1 MDKVFINVLNF
12 EKNSTPVKNNN
23 AQMYVC
29 MVLWIW
35 EFEKKVKLLPLT
47 LVWGTSRKYSFDFVH
62 SIVHILIRRLEIL
75 FIYYTLLIAVQ
86 LAFIHMILKL
96 MWISKLTFE
105 NIHWL
110 TRFWFY
116 ASNVLSYFE
125 IWDTIHFSFLK
136 SIISVLIVLPL
147 TYAKLMTIS
156 IISIHS

>member
-1 MDKVFINVLNF
+1 
-12 EKNSTPVKNNN
+12 
-23 AQMYVC
+23 

-35 EFEKKVKLLPLT
+35 EIEKKVKLLPLT

-86 LAFIHMILKL
+86 LAFIHLILKL
-96 MWISKLTFE
+96 MWIWKLTFE

-116 ASNVLSYFE
+116 ASNVQLSSTLSYFE
-125 IWDTIHFSFLK
+125 LWDTIHFSFLK
-136 SIISVLIVLPL
+136 SIFFSLNC
-147 TYAKLMTIS
+147 TS
-156 IISIHS
+156 INICKVNDYFNN

>member
-1 MDKVFINVLNF
+1 
-12 EKNSTPVKNNN
+12 
-23 AQMYVC
+23 

-35 EFEKKVKLLPLT
+35 EIEKKVKLLPLT

-116 ASNVLSYFE
+116 ASNVPPYHTLSYE
-125 IWDTIHFSFLK
+125 IQFISVSWKAFF
-136 SIISVLIVLPL
+136 SVLIVLPL
-147 TYAKLMTIS
+147 IYAKLMTIS